1 MMKTIHWGHKIILV
15 FLLFA
20 AGIVTLV
27 VKSIGTKIDMVTTDY
42 YGAELK
48 YQQVIDGRQ
57 NTAALSAPVSISQPE
72 GLVLLTFPAEL
83 QGQNLQGQV
92 LFYRP
97 SDAQKDLSLP
107 LTLDAQGRMPVNR
120 QRFIPGSYRVKIQ
133 WTVNNTPYFQ
143 ETALYIH

>member
-1 MMKTIHWGHKIILV
+1 MKTIHWGHKIILV

-57 NTAALSAPVSISQPE
+57 NTAALSAPVSITQPE
-72 GLVLLTFPAEL
+72 GLVLLTFPPEL
-83 QGQNLQGQV
+83 QGQNVQGQV

-97 SDAQKDLSLP
+97 SDAHKDLSLP
-107 LTLDAQGRMPVNR
+107 LTLDEQGRLPVSK
-120 QRFIPGSYRVKIQ
+120 QKFIPGSYRVKIQ
-133 WTVNNTPYFQ
+133 WTANSKPYFQ
-143 ETALYIH
+143 ETTLYIN

>member
-1 MMKTIHWGHKIILV
+1 MKTIHWGHKIILV

-20 AGIVTLV
+20 AGIITLV

-48 YQQVIDGRQ
+48 YQQVIDGRK
-57 NTAALSAPVSISQPE
+57 NTAALSAPVSIIQATDQ
-72 GLVLLTFPAEL
+72 VLLTFPAEL
-83 QGQNLQGQV
+83 QGQNVQGQV

-97 SDAQKDLSLP
+97 SDAQKDFSLP
-107 LTLDAQGRMPVNR
+107 LTLDEQGRMPVGK
-120 QRFIPGSYRVKIQ
+120 QKFIPGSYRVKIQ
-133 WTVNNTPYFQ
+133 WTLNSTPYFQ

>member
-1 MMKTIHWGHKIILV
+1 MKTIHWGHKIILV

-27 VKSIGTKIDMVTTDY
+27 VKSFGTKIDMVTTDY

-48 YQQVIDGRQ
+48 YQQVIDGRK

-72 GLVLLTFPAEL
+72 GMVLLTFPAEL
-83 QGQNLQGQV
+83 QGQSLQGQV

-97 SDAQKDLSLP
+97 SDSQKDFSLP
-107 LTLDAQGRMPVNR
+107 LVLDTQGRLQVSKQKFM
-120 QRFIPGSYRVKIQ
+120 PGSYRVKMQ
-133 WTVNNTPYFQ
+133 WTLNNKPYFQ
-143 ETALYIH
+143 ENALYIN

>member
-1 MMKTIHWGHKIILV
+1 MKTIHWGHKIILV

-57 NTAALSAPVSISQPE
+57 NTAALSAPVSITQPE
-72 GLVLLTFPAEL
+72 GLVQLTFPAEL

-97 SDAQKDLSLP
+97 SDAQKDITLP
-107 LTLDAQGRMPVNR
+107 LVLDTQGRLQVSKQKFM
-120 QRFIPGSYRVKIQ
+120 PGSYRVKMQ

-143 ETALYIH
+143 ETALYIN

>member
-1 MMKTIHWGHKIILV
+1 MKTIHWGHKIILV

-20 AGIVTLV
+20 AGILTLV

-72 GLVLLTFPAEL
+72 GLVLLTFPPEL
-83 QGQNLQGQV
+83 QGQNVQGQV

-97 SDAQKDLSLP
+97 SDAHKDFSLP
-107 LTLDAQGRMPVNR
+107 LTLDEQGRLLVSK
-120 QRFIPGSYRVKIQ
+120 QKFIPGSYRVKIQ
-133 WTVNNTPYFQ
+133 WTLNNTPYFQ
-143 ETALYIH
+143 ETALYIN

>member
-1 MMKTIHWGHKIILV
+1 MKTIHWGHKIILV

-20 AGIVTLV
+20 AGILTLV

-48 YQQVIDGRQ
+48 YQQVIDGRK

-72 GLVLLTFPAEL
+72 GLVLLTFPPEL
-83 QGQNLQGQV
+83 QGQNVQGQV

-97 SDAQKDLSLP
+97 SDAHKDFSLP
-107 LTLDAQGRMPVNR
+107 LTLDEQGRLPVSK
-120 QRFIPGSYRVKIQ
+120 QKFIPGSYHVKIQ
-133 WTVNNTPYFQ
+133 WTLNNTPYFQ
-143 ETALYIH
+143 ETALYIN

>member
-1 MMKTIHWGHKIILV
+1 MKTIHWGHKIILV

-20 AGIVTLV
+20 AGILTLV

-72 GLVLLTFPAEL
+72 GLVLLTFPPEL
-83 QGQNLQGQV
+83 QGQNVQGQV

-97 SDAQKDLSLP
+97 SDAHKDFSLP
-107 LTLDAQGRMPVNR
+107 LTLDEQGCLLVSK
-120 QRFIPGSYRVKIQ
+120 QKFIPGSYRVKIQ
-133 WTVNNTPYFQ
+133 WTLNNTPYFQ
-143 ETALYIH
+143 ETALYIN

>member
-1 MMKTIHWGHKIILV
+1 MRTIHWGHKIILV

-20 AGIVTLV
+20 AGIITLV
-27 VKSIGTKIDMVTTDY
+27 VKSFGTKIDMVTTDY

-57 NTAALSAPVSISQPE
+57 NTSQLSAPVIITQPE

-83 QGQNLQGQV
+83 QGQDLQGQV

-97 SDAQKDLSLP
+97 SDSQKDITLP
-107 LTLDAQGRMPVNR
+107 LILDAQGCLPVSK
-120 QRFIPGSYRVKIQ
+120 QKFIPGSYRVKMQ
-133 WTVNNTPYFQ
+133 WTVNSKPYFQ

>member
-1 MMKTIHWGHKIILV
+1 MKTIHWGHKIILV

-20 AGIVTLV
+20 AGILTLV

-72 GLVLLTFPAEL
+72 GLVLLTFPPEL
-83 QGQNLQGQV
+83 QGQNVQGQV

-97 SDAQKDLSLP
+97 SDAHKDFSLP
-107 LTLDAQGRMPVNR
+107 LTLDEQGRLPVSK
-120 QRFIPGSYRVKIQ
+120 QKFIPGSYRVKIQ
-133 WTVNNTPYFQ
+133 WTLNNTPYFQ
-143 ETALYIH
+143 ETALYIN